1 MMDKKEFEKAFRNAI
16 DVITE
21 IQSGMK
27 VEIQGR
33 VVKVILPT
41 NIANEIRCNLPSTKS
56 NFNSEIAF
64 FCGIP
69 CEVKDNITNI
79 QYVVEGIVK

>member
-1 MMDKKEFEKAFRNAI
+1 MNDFEKTLKNAI

-33 VVKVILPT
+33 VVKIILPT
-41 NIANEIRCNLPSTKS
+41 SIANKIRCSLPSTKS
-56 NFNSEIAF
+56 NFNSDVAF

-69 CEVKDNITNI
+69 CEVKDNIANV
-79 QYVVEGIVK
+79 QYVIEGDVIYE